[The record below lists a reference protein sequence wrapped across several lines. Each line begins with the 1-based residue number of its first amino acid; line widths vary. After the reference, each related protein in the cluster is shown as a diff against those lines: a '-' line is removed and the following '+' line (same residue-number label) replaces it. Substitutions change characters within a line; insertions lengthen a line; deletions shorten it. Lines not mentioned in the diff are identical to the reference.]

1 MSSINN
7 SYNRPNF
14 TYLCGRGGVWQKPCV
29 NGPNPDG
36 SCGGVAVCT
45 PTKSGDRWNCRRS
58 REDGGA
64 CELGPLP
71 NGDCCLTQPA
81 CRPRRTLRVHRFRL
95 SALVAMIVVALMG
108 TFGITGAVYF
118 GAEPPLRDAGQLS
131 PKHSGVVG
139 DTSCNDCHAN
149 HGDGP
154 LAMVRAVFNP
164 TASKGMTGKCLDC
177 HTFPGEETSVHKAGT
192 CNSCH
197 GEHKASD
204 AALVKFTDA
213 QCHTCHEKKFTTF
226 AVSHPD
232 FGKTYP
238 HKRRTAINFDHNSHI
253 NKHFLD
259 ARFAE
264 VVPAEGCISCHN
276 VGTAGKAVAVKSFEQ
291 NCSGCHQEQ
300 ISSASLNL
308 FTVPEFEENPFE
320 ADAVAEL
327 CGTEGIQ
334 EAAEGS
340 EEEYESVSAEELNE
354 IIVALTEI
362 DSENADEVR
371 EKIGLLLTALAE
383 NGTSPIADLLDEAD
397 GKTASLLAG
406 LNADL
411 VKTGVCSWV
420 ANQEFEPADD
430 GSNGG
435 WRAEELAITY
445 TAKSHSDQV
454 LRAWYDFAA
463 ELEND
468 TLTGYL
474 LKSDGPGTCVS
485 CHSVNDTGVVEIAWK
500 AGAAP
505 INNLHKYNHK
515 PHLNVLGPGSQCGTC
530 HKINP
535 KAQYSAAFEQNDPT
549 VFASNFSPVTKGTC
563 VECHNGQ
570 VAGQDC
576 RTCHE
581 YHENAGFKAMI
592 IFDKNKKN
600 ESLGSN

>member
-45 PTKSGDRWNCRRS
+45 PTQSGDRWSCRRS
-58 REDGGA
+58 REEGGA

-71 NGDCCLTQPA
+71 NGDCCLTQPP
-81 CRPRRTLRVHRFRL
+81 CKPRRTLRTQRFRL
-95 SALVAMIVVALMG
+95 SALAAIMVVALVG
-108 TFGITGAVYF
+108 TFGVTGGVFF
-118 GAEPPLRDAGQLS
+118 GEESPFRDAGQLS
-131 PKHSGVVG
+131 PKHSGVV
-139 DTSCNDCHAN
+139 DDNSCSDCHSG
-149 HGDGP
+149 HGEGP
-154 LAMVRAVFNP
+154 IAMVRAVLNP
-164 TASKGMTGKCLDC
+164 TAAEGMTGKCLDC

-213 QCHTCHEKKFTTF
+213 QCHSCHKQKFTTF
-226 AVSHPD
+226 ALSHPE

-253 NKHFLD
+253 NKHFQD
-259 ARFAE
+259 ERFAKIA
-264 VVPAEGCISCHN
+264 PSDGCVGCHN
-276 VGTAGKAVAVKSFEQ
+276 VGTAGKAVAVKSFEE

-308 FTVPEFEENPFE
+308 LTVPEFEENPFE
-320 ADAVAEL
+320 ADTVAEL
-327 CGTEGIQ
+327 CGTE
-334 EAAEGS
+334 ES
-340 EEEYESVSAEELNE
+340 EEEYESVSTESLNE
-354 IIVALTEI
+354 IIAALTET
-362 DSENADEVR
+362 DPENADKVR
-371 EKIGLLLTALAE
+371 EKVGPLLVALAE
-383 NGTSPIADLLDEAD
+383 SGTSPIAELLDEVD
-397 GKTASLLAG
+397 GQAGPLLAG

-411 VKTGVCSWV
+411 VKAGVCSWM
-420 ANQEFEPADD
+420 ANEEFEPMDE

-463 ELEND
+463 ELESD
-468 TLTGYL
+468 TLTDYL
-474 LKSDGPGTCVS
+474 LKPDGPGTCVS

-500 AGAAP
+500 AGSASVDK
-505 INNLHKYNHK
+505 LHKYNHK

-535 KAQYSAAFEQNDPT
+535 AAEYPAAFEQNDPN
-549 VFASNFSPVTKGTC
+549 VFASNFSPISKGTC
-563 VECHNGQ
+563 VECHNDQ
-570 VAGQDC
+570 TAGQNC

-581 YHENAGFKAMI
+581 YHENAGFKGKI
-592 IFDKNKKN
+592 PFKNKNVLKTA
-600 ESLGSN
+600 SSN

>member
-14 TYLCGRGGVWQKPCV
+14 GYLCGRGGVWQKSCG

-45 PTKSGDRWNCRRS
+45 PTKSGDRWSCRRS
-58 REDGGA
+58 REEGGT

-71 NGDCCLTQPA
+71 NGDCCLTQPP
-81 CRPRRTLRVHRFRL
+81 CKPRRTLRIQRFRL
-95 SALVAMIVVALMG
+95 SAFAAIIIVALVG
-108 TFGITGAVYF
+108 TFGVTGGLFF
-118 GAEPPLRDAGQLS
+118 GEEPPLRDAGQLS

-177 HTFPGEETSVHKAGT
+177 HTFPGEKTSVHKAGT

-253 NKHFLD
+253 NKHFQD

-308 FTVPEFEENPFE
+308 LTVPEFEENPFE

-397 GKTASLLAG
+397 GKTATLLAG

-411 VKTGVCSWV
+411 VKAGVCSWV

-468 TLTGYL
+468 TLTDYL
-474 LKSDGPGTCVS
+474 LKADGPGTCVS

-530 HKINP
+530 HKINLD
-535 KAQYSAAFEQNDPT
+535 AQYSEAFEQNDPM

-581 YHENAGFKAMI
+581 YHENAGFKSNML
-592 IFDKNKKN
+592 FNNKNVLKP
-600 ESLGSN
+600 SSSN